1 MLGKADSM
9 SDILWFNRMSHKIM
23 TSKHSINY
31 VYGVALWE
39 APTQL
44 IAADSSVSSYLVQ
57 LFKIK
62 ALMKQ

>member
-1 MLGKADSM
+1 MLGKAHSM
-9 SDILWFNRMSHKIM
+9 SDILWFNRMSSSIM
-23 TSKHSINY
+23 TSKHSIKD

-44 IAADSSVSSYLVQ
+44 ITADSSVSSYLFQ

-62 ALMKQ
+62 DLMKQ